1 MSKKLALAVVLL
13 LVITNIVVIYCY
25 YNGEKKIDTTNV
37 DSLLIIN
44 DSLNTVNELL
54 NNKVDSL
61 LIEIS
66 KVDSI
71 IVEIN
76 NTYEKDSNNI
86 INQHISEDIM
96 FFSNYLSKNSL

>member
-1 MSKKLALAVVLL
+1 MNKKLSIVVILL

-54 NNKVDSL
+54 NNKGTLRVPQTVD
-61 LIEIS
+61 
-66 KVDSI
+66 KV
-71 IVEIN
+71 V
-76 NTYEKDSNNI
+76 
-86 INQHISEDIM
+86 
-96 FFSNYLSKNSL
+96 

>member
-1 MSKKLALAVVLL
+1 MSKKLSVVVILL
-13 LVITNIVVIYCY
+13 LVITNIVIIYCY
-25 YNGEKKIDTTNV
+25 YNTGKESNLTNI

-44 DSLNTVNELL
+44 DSLDTANQLL

-76 NTYEKDSNNI
+76 NTYEKDSSNI

-96 FFSNYLSKNSL
+96 FFSNYLSKNSF